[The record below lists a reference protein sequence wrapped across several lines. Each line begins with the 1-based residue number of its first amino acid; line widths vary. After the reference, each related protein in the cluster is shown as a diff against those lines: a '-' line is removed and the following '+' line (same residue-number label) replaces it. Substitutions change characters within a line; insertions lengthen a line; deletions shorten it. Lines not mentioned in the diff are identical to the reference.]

1 LSQKYPAE
9 YLPLKTKGYHFEH
22 NFGHGQQ
29 YLASV
34 LATAHL
40 LAFLFHTV
48 LDWFDEC
55 YRLLR
60 ERLPGRQTFFD
71 DIRALTRYLYFENWQ
86 CLLEF
91 MLRGL
96 KIPIPEGAV

>member
-1 LSQKYPAE
+1 
-9 YLPLKTKGYHFEH
+9 
-22 NFGHGQQ
+22 
-29 YLASV
+29 V